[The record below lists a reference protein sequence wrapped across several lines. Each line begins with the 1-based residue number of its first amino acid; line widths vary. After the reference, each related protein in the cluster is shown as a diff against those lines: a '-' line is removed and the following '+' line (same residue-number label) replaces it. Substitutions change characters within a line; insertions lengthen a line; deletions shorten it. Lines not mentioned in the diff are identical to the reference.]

1 MRETKVMGIPPLL
14 SLCALWRDSIDRLLF
29 VTRQFY
35 VNNSNIQ
42 TRTAD
47 WGHVDR
53 ARQPGYW
60 VTQASTSGAEHR
72 LPAPSAYITV

>member
-1 MRETKVMGIPPLL
+1 MRCG
-14 SLCALWRDSIDRLLF
+14 ANANIDRLLF

-60 VTQASTSGAEHR
+60 VTQAITSGAEHC
-72 LPAPSAYITV
+72 LPVPSAYITV